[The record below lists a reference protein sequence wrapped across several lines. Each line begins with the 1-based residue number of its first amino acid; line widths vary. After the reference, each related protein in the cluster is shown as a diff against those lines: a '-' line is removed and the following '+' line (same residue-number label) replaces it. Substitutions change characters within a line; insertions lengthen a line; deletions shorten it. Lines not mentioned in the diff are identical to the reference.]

1 MMSDKFH
8 LYPIENNEIYELY
21 KKQRK
26 CFWQPEEINLQ
37 DDILQWEGLDE
48 DTREFICKI
57 LSFFNGA
64 DGIIMKNIDLNFSNE
79 VQLAEAHAFY
89 AFQGG
94 MEAIHNETYGIL
106 LETLITD
113 SEKRKYYQNGIKT
126 IESVKKKAE
135 WAMKWMTKEI
145 PFEERLVGWA
155 CVEGILFSG
164 SFCAI
169 YWLKDQGKMPGLG
182 FSNELISRD
191 EGMHTQFAITLYH
204 ALGSKVSEKK
214 IHSIISEAVENEK
227 EFILEAIPCRM
238 IGMNSELM
246 SQYIEYVGDYICG
259 GFGVGKIYN
268 TANPFNFMKLISL
281 EGKTNFFEKRVGEYS
296 VKKSEQIFGLDEDF

>member
-1 MMSDKFH
+1 MMADKFH

-21 KKQRK
+21 KNQRM

-37 DDILQWEGLDE
+37 EDQLQWELLDE

-79 VQLAEAHAFY
+79 VPLAEAHAFY

-113 SEKRKYYQNGIKT
+113 REKRKYYQNGIKT
-126 IESVKKKAE
+126 IESVKKKSE

-145 PFEERLVGWA
+145 PFEERLVAWA

-204 ALGSKVSEKK
+204 TLGYKVSDEK
-214 IHSIISEAVENEK
+214 IHSIIKEAVENEK

-238 IGMNSELM
+238 IGMNSDLM

-259 GFGVGKIYN
+259 GFGISKIYN

-296 VKKSEQIFGLDEDF
+296 VKKSEQVFGLDEDF